1 MNVHATG
8 LPEILLLE
16 PAVFA
21 DDRGFF
27 TEIYNRQTFAR
38 AVGSDPTFVQDN
50 LSCSAYGVLRG
61 LHYQVRRTQGKL
73 IRVVH
78 GTVYSVGVDIRRSS
92 PRYGRWTGV
101 ELSSETRRQLWMPP
115 GFAHGF
121 LVLSE
126 QAEVLYK
133 TTDFY
138 DPESER
144 CLLWND
150 PDLGI
155 HWPAIRHG
163 TAPRLSG
170 KDAAGR
176 RLRDAETLP

>member
-1 MNVHATG
+1 MKVHATG

-21 DDRGFF
+21 DERGFF
-27 TEIYNRQTFAR
+27 TETYNRQTFAQ
-38 AVGSDPTFVQDN
+38 AIGSNPAFVQDN
-50 LSCSAYGVLRG
+50 RSGSAYGVLRG

-73 IRVVH
+73 IHVLS

-101 ELSSETRRQLWMPP
+101 ELSAQARRQLWMPP

-126 QAEVLYK
+126 HAEVFYK

-138 DPESER
+138 DPASER

-155 HWPAIRHG
+155 GWPAIRHG
-163 TAPRLSG
+163 AAPQLSA

-176 RLRDAETLP
+176 RLRDA